1 LPLRNQMLDF
11 NELNHLIGTP
21 ELLELARSYE

>member
-1 LPLRNQMLDF
+1 MF
-11 NELNHLIGTP
+11 NSNEINNLIGTP